1 MCAAEAFF
9 NQQISSTQ
17 FRQVISMATTVKPN
31 QKDLKIR
38 TVRSRCLH
46 FQMLILV
53 TVFPRVLR
61 LKKHG
66 VWAPVCTV
74 FWTVKHEEAP

>member
-1 MCAAEAFF
+1 MCAAEAFSKK
-9 NQQISSTQ
+9 QISSKQ
-17 FRQVISMATTVKPN
+17 LRQVISMATTVKPN

-46 FQMLILV
+46 FKMLILV
-53 TVFPRVLR
+53 TVLPRVLL

-66 VWAPVCTV
+66 FWGPECTV
-74 FWTVKHEEAP
+74 ICTVKHEEAP